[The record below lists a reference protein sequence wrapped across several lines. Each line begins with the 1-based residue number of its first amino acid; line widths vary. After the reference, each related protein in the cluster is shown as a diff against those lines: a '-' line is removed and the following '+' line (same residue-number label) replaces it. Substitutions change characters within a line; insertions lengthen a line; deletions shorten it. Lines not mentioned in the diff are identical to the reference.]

1 MFTIRILGRIPVLL
15 ADQSRPWLT
24 TAFDGSDARAPRSN
38 DQGATTVAL
47 PPRQRAS
54 DVWRLVAA
62 VEVAAAAVAV
72 LVDWLIPSLVLVG
85 LAALSLLVRR
95 CGPSSLGFH
104 RPADTWRLVGQMAV
118 FAVGWTLFNVAV
130 LIPVTNHLT
139 GTRQDVSAFADL
151 HGNLR
156 LLAMYL
162 AASWVLAA
170 FCEEAAFRGY
180 LLTRL
185 TDVLGRGRLQVA
197 VAVLGSSV
205 LFGLLHTEQGVVGV
219 VVAALGGVVFSV
231 LRYRCRTVWAP
242 VLAHGFDDT
251 LGFTW
256 FFFFGPFYGL
266 W

>member
-1 MFTIRILGRIPVLL
+1 M
-15 ADQSRPWLT
+15 
-24 TAFDGSDARAPRSN
+24 
-38 DQGATTVAL
+38 
-47 PPRQRAS
+47 
-54 DVWRLVAA
+54 WRLMAG

-85 LAALSLLVRR
+85 FAVLSLLVRR
-95 CGPSSLGFH
+95 RGPGSLGFH
-104 RPADTWRLVGQMAV
+104 RPTHPWRLVGAMAA
-118 FAVGWTLFNVAV
+118 FAAAWTLFNAAV

-139 GTRQDVSAFADL
+139 GTRQNVGSFTQL

-156 LLAMYL
+156 LLVVYL

-170 FCEEAAFRGY
+170 FCEETAFRGY

-185 TDVLGRGRLQVA
+185 TDVLGRGRRHVA
-197 VAVLGSSV
+197 VAVLGSSL
-205 LFGLLHTEQGVVGV
+205 LFGLLHTEQGPVGV
-219 VVAALGGVVFSV
+219 VAAALGGIVFSV
-231 LRYRCRTVWAP
+231 LRHRFRTLWAP

-256 FFFFGPFYGL
+256 FYFFGPFYGL